1 MGHGFHGYVGHN
13 QRVYRGVL
21 HRSGGQDWNPA
32 EDMLARAKQER
43 QAGKPSDEFMDCWV
57 EAMMVDHMDVAYGPY
72 NRPRVS

>member
-1 MGHGFHGYVGHN
+1 MASMAVLVITRGYTEAFCIDL
-13 QRVYRGVL
+13 GVKT
-21 HRSGGQDWNPA
+21 DWNPLV

-57 EAMMVDHMDVAYGPY
+57 EAMMVDHMDVAQPY